1 MNRRL
6 VQLCSDINSE
16 HIKHTIGQKK
26 QEKREK
32 LQKDSKPG
40 KKKKKADDTKPDA
53 PQVMSSKFSD
63 KEREVHEAYQTLL
76 GEFFKRKQQRRKQA
90 RMDAIREKEL
100 AEIRP
105 PKSPTKSPGASRKE
119 MSEFQKSPGSTRRE
133 FGEFQR
139 SPGASRKEIAEFL
152 EVT

>member
-1 MNRRL
+1 M
-6 VQLCSDINSE
+6 
-16 HIKHTIGQKK
+16 
-26 QEKREK
+26 
-32 LQKDSKPG
+32 
-40 KKKKKADDTKPDA
+40 KPDA

-119 MSEFQKSPGSTRRE
+119 MSEFQKSPGSARRE
-133 FGEFQR
+133 IGEFQR